1 MVMILNILKST
12 RPRQWIKN
20 LMVFLPLLFSAN
32 ESWAF
37 DDIQSFYGLLLSAAV
52 GFVAFVF
59 ASSSVYLFNDVL
71 DRDKDIYHPEKR
83 LRPIAS
89 KLVSLRIALLFSLLF
104 SSIAVIIC
112 VVLLYDTVIYIC
124 AYLVLMAIYSLFL
137 RGVIVV
143 DILSIS
149 AKFVL
154 RVLVGAIA
162 INVPVSIWLYTC
174 MGLGAMFIA
183 LSKRY
188 AEFLAREKD
197 SSLTRKSLPIYSKL
211 ILERATYVFLIGT
224 IFAYSLYAVS
234 ANNLPSNKLMVLTV
248 PLVIF
253 GLLMYQVLV
262 HQRGF
267 GERPEEILTKDFIL
281 RACVLT
287 WLLLVLLL
295 LTIFR

>member
-1 MVMILNILKST
+1 
-12 RPRQWIKN
+12 
-20 LMVFLPLLFSAN
+20 MVFLPLLFSAN

-37 DDIQSFYGLLLSAAV
+37 DDIQSFYGLLLSASV

-112 VVLLYDTVIYIC
+112 VVLLYDAVIYIC

-137 RGVIVV
+137 RGTIVV

-149 AKFVL
+149 AGFVL

-224 IFAYSLYAVS
+224 IFAYGLYTVN

-248 PLVIF
+248 PFVAF
-253 GLLMYQVLV
+253 GMLRYQVLV
-262 HQRGF
+262 NQRGF
-267 GERPEEILTKDFIL
+267 GERPEEIITKDFIL
-281 RACVLT
+281 RICVLT
-287 WLLLVLLL
+287 WLLLVLIL

>member
-1 MVMILNILKST
+1 MILNILKST

-37 DDIQSFYGLLLSAAV
+37 DDIQSFYGLLLNAAV

-89 KLVSLRIALLFSLLF
+89 KLVPLRIALLFSLLF

-137 RGVIVV
+137 RGTIVV

-149 AKFVL
+149 AGFVL

-224 IFAYSLYAVS
+224 IFAYGLYTVN

-248 PLVIF
+248 PFVAF
-253 GLLMYQVLV
+253 GMLRYQVLV
-262 HQRGF
+262 NQRGF
-267 GERPEEILTKDFIL
+267 GERPEEIITKDFIL
-281 RACVLT
+281 RICVLT

>member
-1 MVMILNILKST
+1 
-12 RPRQWIKN
+12 
-20 LMVFLPLLFSAN
+20 MVFLPLLFSAN

-37 DDIQSFYGLLLSAAV
+37 DDIQSFYGLLLNAAV

-89 KLVSLRIALLFSLLF
+89 KLVSPRIALLFSLLF

-137 RGVIVV
+137 RGTIVV

-149 AKFVL
+149 AGFVL

-224 IFAYSLYAVS
+224 IFAYGLYTVN

-248 PLVIF
+248 PFVAF
-253 GLLMYQVLV
+253 GMLRYQVLV
-262 HQRGF
+262 NQRGF
-267 GERPEEILTKDFIL
+267 GERPEEIITKDFIL
-281 RACVLT
+281 RICVLT
-287 WLLLVLLL
+287 WLLLVLIL

>member
-1 MVMILNILKST
+1 MILNILKST

-37 DDIQSFYGLLLSAAV
+37 DDIQSFYGLLLNAAV

-137 RGVIVV
+137 RGTIVV

-149 AKFVL
+149 AGFVL

-174 MGLGAMFIA
+174 MGSGAMFIA

-224 IFAYSLYAVS
+224 IFAYGLYTVN

-248 PLVIF
+248 PFVAF
-253 GLLMYQVLV
+253 GMLRYQVLV
-262 HQRGF
+262 NQRGF
-267 GERPEEILTKDFIL
+267 GERPEEIITKDFIL
-281 RACVLT
+281 RICVLT
-287 WLLLVLLL
+287 WLLLVLIL

>member
-1 MVMILNILKST
+1 MILNILKST

-112 VVLLYDTVIYIC
+112 VVLLYGTVIYIC

-137 RGVIVV
+137 RGTIVV

-149 AKFVL
+149 AGFVL

-224 IFAYSLYAVS
+224 IFAYGLYTVN

-248 PLVIF
+248 PFVAF
-253 GLLMYQVLV
+253 GMLRYQVLV
-262 HQRGF
+262 NQRGF
-267 GERPEEILTKDFIL
+267 GERPEEIITKDFIL
-281 RACVLT
+281 RICVLT
-287 WLLLVLLL
+287 WLLLVLIL

>member
-1 MVMILNILKST
+1 MILNILKST

-37 DDIQSFYGLLLSAAV
+37 DDIQSFYGLLINAAV

-137 RGVIVV
+137 RGTIVV

-149 AKFVL
+149 AGFVL

-224 IFAYSLYAVS
+224 IFAYGLYTVN

-248 PLVIF
+248 PFVAF
-253 GLLMYQVLV
+253 GMLRYQVLV
-262 HQRGF
+262 NQRGF
-267 GERPEEILTKDFIL
+267 GERPEEIITKDFIL
-281 RACVLT
+281 RICVLT
-287 WLLLVLLL
+287 WLLLVLIL

>member
-1 MVMILNILKST
+1 
-12 RPRQWIKN
+12 
-20 LMVFLPLLFSAN
+20 MVFLPLLFSAN

-37 DDIQSFYGLLLSAAV
+37 DDIQSFYGLLLNAAV

-124 AYLVLMAIYSLFL
+124 AYLVLMAIYSLLL
-137 RGVIVV
+137 RGTIVV

-149 AKFVL
+149 AGFVL

-224 IFAYSLYAVS
+224 IFAYGLYTVN

-248 PLVIF
+248 PFVAF
-253 GLLMYQVLV
+253 GMLRYQVLV
-262 HQRGF
+262 NQRGF
-267 GERPEEILTKDFIL
+267 GERPEEIITKDFIL
-281 RACVLT
+281 RICVLT
-287 WLLLVLLL
+287 WLLLVLIL

>member
-1 MVMILNILKST
+1 MILNILKST

-20 LMVFLPLLFSAN
+20 LMVFLPLLFSVN

-37 DDIQSFYGLLLSAAV
+37 DDIRSFYGLLLNSAV
-52 GFVAFVF
+52 IFIAFVF

-71 DRDKDIYHPEKR
+71 DRDKDIYHPKKR

-89 KLVSLRIALLFSLLF
+89 RLLSRKIALLVSFMF
-104 SSIAVIIC
+104 SSVAVIIC

-124 AYLVLMAIYSLFL
+124 AYLVLMLIYSLFL
-137 RGVIVV
+137 RSTIVV

-149 AKFVL
+149 AGFVI

-162 INVPVSIWLYTC
+162 INVPVSIWLYIC
-174 MGLGAMFIA
+174 MALGAMFMA

-188 AEFLAREKD
+188 AEFLALEEG
-197 SSLTRKSLPIYSKL
+197 SSLARKSLPIYSKP

-234 ANNLPSNKLMVLTV
+234 ADNLPSNKLMVLTV

-253 GLLMYQVLV
+253 GLLRYQVLV

-281 RACVLT
+281 RTCVLT
-287 WLLLVLLL
+287 WLLLVLIL

>member
-1 MVMILNILKST
+1 MILNILKST

-37 DDIQSFYGLLLSAAV
+37 DDIQSFYGLLLNAAV

-124 AYLVLMAIYSLFL
+124 AYLVLMAIYSLLL
-137 RGVIVV
+137 RGTIVV

-149 AKFVL
+149 AGFVL

-224 IFAYSLYAVS
+224 IFAYGLYTVN

-248 PLVIF
+248 PFVAF
-253 GLLMYQVLV
+253 GMLRYQVLV
-262 HQRGF
+262 NQRGF
-267 GERPEEILTKDFIL
+267 GERPEEIITKDFIL
-281 RACVLT
+281 RICVLT
-287 WLLLVLLL
+287 WLLLVLIL

>member
-1 MVMILNILKST
+1 MILNILKST

-37 DDIQSFYGLLLSAAV
+37 DDIQSFYGLLLNAAV

-137 RGVIVV
+137 RGTIVV

-149 AKFVL
+149 AGFVL

-224 IFAYSLYAVS
+224 IFAYGLYTVN

-248 PLVIF
+248 PFVAF
-253 GLLMYQVLV
+253 GMLRYQVLV
-262 HQRGF
+262 NQRGF
-267 GERPEEILTKDFIL
+267 GERPEEIITKDFIL
-281 RACVLT
+281 GICVLT
-287 WLLLVLLL
+287 WLLLVLIL

>member
-1 MVMILNILKST
+1 MILNILKST

-37 DDIQSFYGLLLSAAV
+37 DDIQSFYGLLLNAAV

-137 RGVIVV
+137 RGTIVV

-149 AKFVL
+149 AGFVL

-188 AEFLAREKD
+188 AEFLAREED

-224 IFAYSLYAVS
+224 IFAYGLYTVN

-248 PLVIF
+248 PFVAF
-253 GLLMYQVLV
+253 GMLRYQVLV
-262 HQRGF
+262 NQRGF
-267 GERPEEILTKDFIL
+267 GERPEEIITKDFIL
-281 RACVLT
+281 RICVLT
-287 WLLLVLLL
+287 WLLLVLIL

>member
-1 MVMILNILKST
+1 MILNILKST

-37 DDIQSFYGLLLSAAV
+37 DDIQSFYGLLLNAAV

-137 RGVIVV
+137 RGTIVV

-149 AKFVL
+149 AGFVL

-224 IFAYSLYAVS
+224 IFAYGLYTVN

-248 PLVIF
+248 PFVAF
-253 GLLMYQVLV
+253 GMLRYQVLV
-262 HQRGF
+262 NQRGF
-267 GERPEEILTKDFIL
+267 GERPEEIITKDFIL
-281 RACVLT
+281 RICVLT
-287 WLLLVLLL
+287 WLLLVLILL
-295 LTIFR
+295 AIFR

>member
-1 MVMILNILKST
+1 MILNILKST

-20 LMVFLPLLFSAN
+20 LMVFLPLLFSVN

-37 DDIQSFYGLLLSAAV
+37 DDIQSFYGLLLNAAV

-137 RGVIVV
+137 RGTIVV

-149 AKFVL
+149 AGFVL
-154 RVLVGAIA
+154 RVLVGAIV

-224 IFAYSLYAVS
+224 IFAYGLYTVN

-248 PLVIF
+248 PFVAF
-253 GLLMYQVLV
+253 GMLRYQVLV
-262 HQRGF
+262 NQRGF
-267 GERPEEILTKDFIL
+267 GERPEEIITKDFIL
-281 RACVLT
+281 RICVLT
-287 WLLLVLLL
+287 WLLLVLIL

>member
-1 MVMILNILKST
+1 MILNILKST
-12 RPRQWIKN
+12 RPRQWIKS

-37 DDIQSFYGLLLSAAV
+37 DDIQSFYGLLINAAV
-52 GFVAFVF
+52 AFVAFVF

-137 RGVIVV
+137 RGTIVV

-149 AKFVL
+149 AGFVL

-224 IFAYSLYAVS
+224 IFAYGLYTVN

-248 PLVIF
+248 PFVAF
-253 GLLMYQVLV
+253 GMLRYQVLV
-262 HQRGF
+262 NQRGF
-267 GERPEEILTKDFIL
+267 GERPEEIITKDFIL
-281 RACVLT
+281 RICVLT
-287 WLLLVLLL
+287 WLLLVLIL

>member
-1 MVMILNILKST
+1 MILNILKST

-112 VVLLYDTVIYIC
+112 VVLLYGTVIYIC

-137 RGVIVV
+137 RGTIVV

-149 AKFVL
+149 AGFVL

-188 AEFLAREKD
+188 AEFLAREKE

-224 IFAYSLYAVS
+224 IFAYGFYTVN

-248 PLVIF
+248 PFVAF
-253 GLLMYQVLV
+253 GMLRYQVLV
-262 HQRGF
+262 NQRGF
-267 GERPEEILTKDFIL
+267 GERPEEIITKDFIL
-281 RACVLT
+281 RICVLT
-287 WLLLVLLL
+287 WLLLVLIL

>member
-1 MVMILNILKST
+1 MILNILKST

-37 DDIQSFYGLLLSAAV
+37 DDIQSFYGLLLNAAV

-59 ASSSVYLFNDVL
+59 ASSSVYLFKDVL

-137 RGVIVV
+137 RGTIVV

-149 AKFVL
+149 AGFVL

-224 IFAYSLYAVS
+224 IFAYGLYTVN

-248 PLVIF
+248 PFVAF
-253 GLLMYQVLV
+253 GMLRYQVLV
-262 HQRGF
+262 NQRGF
-267 GERPEEILTKDFIL
+267 GERPEEIITKDFIL
-281 RACVLT
+281 RICVLT
-287 WLLLVLLL
+287 WLLLVLIL

>member
-1 MVMILNILKST
+1 MILNILKST

-112 VVLLYDTVIYIC
+112 VVLLYGTVIYIC
-124 AYLVLMAIYSLFL
+124 AYLVLMAVYSLFL
-137 RGVIVV
+137 RGTIVV

-149 AKFVL
+149 AGFVL

-224 IFAYSLYAVS
+224 IFAYGFYTVN

-248 PLVIF
+248 PFVAF
-253 GLLMYQVLV
+253 GMLRYQVLV
-262 HQRGF
+262 NQRGF
-267 GERPEEILTKDFIL
+267 GERPEEIITKDFIL
-281 RACVLT
+281 RICVLT
-287 WLLLVLLL
+287 WLLLMLIL

>member
-1 MVMILNILKST
+1 MILNILKST

-112 VVLLYDTVIYIC
+112 VVLLYGTVIYIC
-124 AYLVLMAIYSLFL
+124 AYLVLMAVYSLFL
-137 RGVIVV
+137 RGTIVV

-149 AKFVL
+149 AGFVL

-224 IFAYSLYAVS
+224 IFAYGFYTVN

-248 PLVIF
+248 PFVAF
-253 GLLMYQVLV
+253 GMLRYQVLV
-262 HQRGF
+262 NQRGF
-267 GERPEEILTKDFIL
+267 GERPEEIITKDFIL
-281 RACVLT
+281 RICVLT
-287 WLLLVLLL
+287 WLLLVLIL

>member
-1 MVMILNILKST
+1 MILNILKST

-137 RGVIVV
+137 RGTIVV

-149 AKFVL
+149 AGFVL

-224 IFAYSLYAVS
+224 IFAYGFYTVN

-248 PLVIF
+248 PFVAF
-253 GLLMYQVLV
+253 GMLRYQVLV
-262 HQRGF
+262 NQRGF
-267 GERPEEILTKDFIL
+267 GERPEEIITKDFIL
-281 RACVLT
+281 RICVLT
-287 WLLLVLLL
+287 WLLLVLIL

>member
-1 MVMILNILKST
+1 
-12 RPRQWIKN
+12 
-20 LMVFLPLLFSAN
+20 MVFLPLLFSAN

-112 VVLLYDTVIYIC
+112 VVLLYGTVIYIC

-137 RGVIVV
+137 RGTIVV

-149 AKFVL
+149 AGFVL

-211 ILERATYVFLIGT
+211 ILERATYVFYT
-224 IFAYSLYAVS
+224 VN

-248 PLVIF
+248 PFVAF
-253 GLLMYQVLV
+253 GMLRYQVLV
-262 HQRGF
+262 NQRGF
-267 GERPEEILTKDFIL
+267 GERPEEIITKDFIL
-281 RACVLT
+281 RICVLT
-287 WLLLVLLL
+287 WLLLVLIL

>member
-1 MVMILNILKST
+1 MILNILKST

-37 DDIQSFYGLLLSAAV
+37 DDIQAFYGLLLNAAV

-137 RGVIVV
+137 RGTIVV

-149 AKFVL
+149 AGFVL

-224 IFAYSLYAVS
+224 IFAYGLYTVN

-248 PLVIF
+248 PFVAF
-253 GLLMYQVLV
+253 GMLRYQVLV
-262 HQRGF
+262 NQRGF
-267 GERPEEILTKDFIL
+267 GERPEEIITKDFIL
-281 RACVLT
+281 RICVLT
-287 WLLLVLLL
+287 WLLLVLIL

>member
-1 MVMILNILKST
+1 MILNILKST

-137 RGVIVV
+137 RGTIVV

-149 AKFVL
+149 AGFVL

-224 IFAYSLYAVS
+224 IFAYGLYTVN

-248 PLVIF
+248 PFVAF
-253 GLLMYQVLV
+253 GMLRYQVLV
-262 HQRGF
+262 NQRGF
-267 GERPEEILTKDFIL
+267 GERPEEIITKDFIL
-281 RACVLT
+281 RICVLT
-287 WLLLVLLL
+287 WLLLVLIL

>member
-1 MVMILNILKST
+1 MILNILKST

-37 DDIQSFYGLLLSAAV
+37 DDIQSFYGLLLNAAV

-112 VVLLYDTVIYIC
+112 VVLLYGTVIYIC

-137 RGVIVV
+137 RGTIVV

-149 AKFVL
+149 AGFVL

-224 IFAYSLYAVS
+224 IFAYGLYTVN

-248 PLVIF
+248 PFVAF
-253 GLLMYQVLV
+253 GMLRYQVLV
-262 HQRGF
+262 NQRGF
-267 GERPEEILTKDFIL
+267 GERPEEIITKDFIL
-281 RACVLT
+281 RICVLT
-287 WLLLVLLL
+287 WLLLVLIL

>member
-1 MVMILNILKST
+1 MILNILKST

-137 RGVIVV
+137 RGTIVV

-149 AKFVL
+149 AGFVL

-224 IFAYSLYAVS
+224 VFAYGLYTVN

-248 PLVIF
+248 PFVAF
-253 GLLMYQVLV
+253 GMLRYQVLV
-262 HQRGF
+262 NQRGF
-267 GERPEEILTKDFIL
+267 GERPEEIITKDFIL
-281 RACVLT
+281 RICVLT
-287 WLLLVLLL
+287 WLLLVLIL

>member
-1 MVMILNILKST
+1 MILNILKST

-112 VVLLYDTVIYIC
+112 VVLLYGTVIYIC
-124 AYLVLMAIYSLFL
+124 AYLVLMAVYSLFL
-137 RGVIVV
+137 RGTIVV

-149 AKFVL
+149 AGFVL

-188 AEFLAREKD
+188 AEFLAQEKD

-224 IFAYSLYAVS
+224 IFAYGFYTVN

-248 PLVIF
+248 PFVAF
-253 GLLMYQVLV
+253 GMLRYQVLV
-262 HQRGF
+262 NQRGF
-267 GERPEEILTKDFIL
+267 GERPEEIITKDFIL
-281 RACVLT
+281 RICVLT
-287 WLLLVLLL
+287 WLLLVLIL

>member
-1 MVMILNILKST
+1 
-12 RPRQWIKN
+12 
-20 LMVFLPLLFSAN
+20 MVFLPLLFSAN

-37 DDIQSFYGLLLSAAV
+37 DDIQSFYGLLLNAAV

-137 RGVIVV
+137 RGTIVV

-149 AKFVL
+149 AGFVL

-162 INVPVSIWLYTC
+162 IIVPVSIWLYTC

-224 IFAYSLYAVS
+224 IFAYGLYTVN

-248 PLVIF
+248 PFVAF
-253 GLLMYQVLV
+253 GMLRYQVLV
-262 HQRGF
+262 NQRGF
-267 GERPEEILTKDFIL
+267 GERPEEIITKDFIL
-281 RACVLT
+281 RICVLT
-287 WLLLVLLL
+287 WLLLVLIL

>member
-1 MVMILNILKST
+1 MILNILKST

-112 VVLLYDTVIYIC
+112 VVLLYGTVIYIC

-137 RGVIVV
+137 RGTIVV

-149 AKFVL
+149 AGFVL

-224 IFAYSLYAVS
+224 IFAYGFYTVN

-248 PLVIF
+248 PFVAF
-253 GLLMYQVLV
+253 GMLRYQVLV
-262 HQRGF
+262 NQRGF
-267 GERPEEILTKDFIL
+267 GERPEEIITKDFIL
-281 RACVLT
+281 RICVLT
-287 WLLLVLLL
+287 WLLLVLIL

>member
-1 MVMILNILKST
+1 MILNILKST

-37 DDIQSFYGLLLSAAV
+37 DDIQSFYGLLLNAAV

-137 RGVIVV
+137 RGTIVV

-149 AKFVL
+149 AGFVL
-154 RVLVGAIA
+154 RGLVGAIA

-174 MGLGAMFIA
+174 RGLGAMFIA

-224 IFAYSLYAVS
+224 IFAYGLYTVN

-248 PLVIF
+248 PFVAF
-253 GLLMYQVLV
+253 GMLRYQVLV
-262 HQRGF
+262 NQRGF
-267 GERPEEILTKDFIL
+267 GERPEEIITKDFIL
-281 RACVLT
+281 RICVLT
-287 WLLLVLLL
+287 WLLLVLILL
-295 LTIFR
+295 

>member
-1 MVMILNILKST
+1 MILNILKST

-37 DDIQSFYGLLLSAAV
+37 DDIQSFYGLLLNAAV

-137 RGVIVV
+137 RGTIVV

-149 AKFVL
+149 AGFVL

-224 IFAYSLYAVS
+224 IFAYGLYTVN

-248 PLVIF
+248 PFVAF
-253 GLLMYQVLV
+253 GMLRYQVLV
-262 HQRGF
+262 NQRGF
-267 GERPEEILTKDFIL
+267 GERPEEIITKDFIL
-281 RACVLT
+281 RICVLT
-287 WLLLVLLL
+287 WLLLVLIL

>member
-1 MVMILNILKST
+1 MILNILKST

-112 VVLLYDTVIYIC
+112 VVLLYGTVIYIC
-124 AYLVLMAIYSLFL
+124 AYLVLMAVYSLFF
-137 RGVIVV
+137 RGTIVV

-149 AKFVL
+149 AGFVL

-224 IFAYSLYAVS
+224 IFAYGFYTVN

-248 PLVIF
+248 PFVAF
-253 GLLMYQVLV
+253 GMLRYQVLV
-262 HQRGF
+262 NQRGF
-267 GERPEEILTKDFIL
+267 GERPEEIITKDFIL
-281 RACVLT
+281 RICVLT
-287 WLLLVLLL
+287 WLLLVLIL

>member
-1 MVMILNILKST
+1 MILNILKST

-37 DDIQSFYGLLLSAAV
+37 DDIQSFYGLLLNAAV

-137 RGVIVV
+137 RGTIVV

-149 AKFVL
+149 AGFVL

-224 IFAYSLYAVS
+224 IFAYGLYTVN

-248 PLVIF
+248 PFVAF
-253 GLLMYQVLV
+253 GMLRYQVLV
-262 HQRGF
+262 NQRGF
-267 GERPEEILTKDFIL
+267 GERPEEIITKDFIL
-281 RACVLT
+281 R
-287 WLLLVLLL
+287 
-295 LTIFR
+295 I

>member
-1 MVMILNILKST
+1 
-12 RPRQWIKN
+12 
-20 LMVFLPLLFSAN
+20 MVFLPLLFSAN

-37 DDIQSFYGLLLSAAV
+37 DDIQSFYGLLLNAAV

-137 RGVIVV
+137 RGTIVV

-149 AKFVL
+149 AGFVL

-224 IFAYSLYAVS
+224 IFTYGLYTVN

-248 PLVIF
+248 PFVAF
-253 GLLMYQVLV
+253 GMLRYQVLV
-262 HQRGF
+262 NQRGF
-267 GERPEEILTKDFIL
+267 GERPEEIITKDFIL
-281 RACVLT
+281 RICVLT
-287 WLLLVLLL
+287 WLLLVLIL

>member
-1 MVMILNILKST
+1 MILNILKST
-12 RPRQWIKN
+12 RPRQWIKS

-37 DDIQSFYGLLLSAAV
+37 DDIQSFYGLLLNAAV

-137 RGVIVV
+137 RGTIVV

-149 AKFVL
+149 AGFVL

-224 IFAYSLYAVS
+224 IFAYGLYTVN

-248 PLVIF
+248 PFVAF
-253 GLLMYQVLV
+253 GMLRYQVLV
-262 HQRGF
+262 NQRGF
-267 GERPEEILTKDFIL
+267 GERPEEIITKDFIL
-281 RACVLT
+281 RICVLT
-287 WLLLVLLL
+287 WLLLVLIL

>member
-1 MVMILNILKST
+1 MILNILKST

-37 DDIQSFYGLLLSAAV
+37 DDIQSFYGLLLNAAV

-89 KLVSLRIALLFSLLF
+89 KLVPLRIALLFSLLF

-137 RGVIVV
+137 RGTIVV

-149 AKFVL
+149 AGFVL

-224 IFAYSLYAVS
+224 IFAYGLYTVN

-248 PLVIF
+248 PFVAF
-253 GLLMYQVLV
+253 GMLRYQVLV
-262 HQRGF
+262 NQRGF
-267 GERPEEILTKDFIL
+267 GERPEEIITKDFIL
-281 RACVLT
+281 RICVLT
-287 WLLLVLLL
+287 WLLLVLIL

>member
-1 MVMILNILKST
+1 MILNILKST

-37 DDIQSFYGLLLSAAV
+37 DDIQSFYGLLLNAAV

-137 RGVIVV
+137 RGTIVV

-149 AKFVL
+149 AGFVL

-224 IFAYSLYAVS
+224 VFAYGLYTVN

-248 PLVIF
+248 PFVAF
-253 GLLMYQVLV
+253 GMLRYQVLV
-262 HQRGF
+262 NQRGF
-267 GERPEEILTKDFIL
+267 GERPEEIITKDFIL
-281 RACVLT
+281 RICVLT
-287 WLLLVLLL
+287 WLLLVLIL

>member
-1 MVMILNILKST
+1 MILNILKST

-37 DDIQSFYGLLLSAAV
+37 DDIQSFYGLLLNAAV

-124 AYLVLMAIYSLFL
+124 AYLGLMAIYSLFL
-137 RGVIVV
+137 RGTIVV

-149 AKFVL
+149 AGFVL

-174 MGLGAMFIA
+174 MGLGAMFVA

-224 IFAYSLYAVS
+224 IFAYGLYTVN

-248 PLVIF
+248 PFVAF
-253 GLLMYQVLV
+253 GMLRYQVLV
-262 HQRGF
+262 NQRGF
-267 GERPEEILTKDFIL
+267 GERPEEIITKDFIL
-281 RACVLT
+281 RICVLT
-287 WLLLVLLL
+287 WLLLVLIL